1 MSFQPESFAHSR
13 DARRLLLALKATW
26 RAESLSPGAISA
38 LLSAR
43 RLRYDGELSEAV
55 QILEESDANDR
66 PDPTGMERNADLG
79 EQNKSVLYELGWC
92 HLLRGSYVEA
102 ADVFRTLRQAQRV
115 RIAQKLE
122 SASPLANDSAPE
134 AAARESELDMRGSGS
149 RRATSSEIGGLQTSL
164 ESGLSADAQDGT
176 INLKSPGR
184 MESCHVDGPW
194 GLFYLSLEAACR
206 WEAGAEQHPAA
217 IKLMKEIV
225 ESAAQ
230 KSSGYVT
237 RIRLGSRQLD
247 IKLFIDRR

>member
-66 PDPTGMERNADLG
+66 PDSASRTEQNADLG

-122 SASPLANDSAPE
+122 SASRLANDSAPE

-176 INLKSPGR
+176 INLKSSGQ
-184 MESCHVDGPW
+184 MEFCHVDGPW

-217 IKLMKEIV
+217 IKLMKEIT
-225 ESAAQ
+225 ESAAT
-230 KSSGYVT
+230 KSS
-237 RIRLGSRQLD
+237 R
-247 IKLFIDRR
+247 

>member
-13 DARRLLLALKATW
+13 DARRILLALKATW
-26 RAESLSPGAISA
+26 RAESLSLGAISA

-66 PDPTGMERNADLG
+66 PDSALLKNGTERNADLG

-102 ADVFRTLRQAQRV
+102 ADVFQTLRQAQRV
-115 RIAQKLE
+115 RVGQKLE
-122 SASPLANDSAPE
+122 SASPLAKDSAPE
-134 AAARESELDMRGSGS
+134 SAAREPELIPRGSGS
-149 RRATSSEIGGLQTSL
+149 RRATSSELGGLQTTL
-164 ESGLSADAQDGT
+164 ESRSSVEAQNGT
-176 INLKSPGR
+176 TNLKSPDR
-184 MESCHVDGPW
+184 TEICHVDGPW

-217 IKLMKEIV
+217 IKLMKEIA

-230 KSSGYVT
+230 KTSG
-237 RIRLGSRQLD
+237 
-247 IKLFIDRR
+247 